1 VRIHAEMRRAGVTL
15 LLLWEEYRAGQP
27 DGYGYS
33 RFCDLYC
40 AATNRMEEG
49 VDLDGR
55 RRGRPEVGRSPPV
68 G

>member
-1 VRIHAEMRRAGVTL
+1 MRAIMRGLTEAEFERLYGL
-15 LLLWEEYRAGQP
+15 EEQCLAAWVKARQDA
-27 DGYGYS
+27 
-33 RFCDLYC
+33 C